1 MLEGTGSHLGHRTGE
16 AGAAALGQHQAMGA
30 ESLGAAHDRAEI
42 VRIGDAVEGHQQR
55 RFAQVAAAIDQGAEV
70 EGVGCSRLQHDA
82 LVHGT
87 IGELAEACP
96 GDLLHQNATGLG
108 LAQQLQ
114 ETRLK
119 AQFRCAPDAM
129 DRPIAL
135 QCRLGSMAPPD
146 QIIGRAC
153 LEAFGFTSGNL
164 HGDRPSTLAGQ
175 IPASISGI
183 AAVGTAT
190 IAAPVAA
197 ALTTTVALS
206 AFGATG
212 GAAALAQLG
221 PTQGA
226 TSTEGRAALGLS
238 AAEGATP
245 FTAACIGTAGIRAA
259 RVGTTAIRTAL
270 GPAGAGTGTVAAG
283 AIEAGTVRAGTIEAR
298 SLRAGAIETA
308 LRAPLAFRTLRTPL
322 TTGLERPWPTEGSAG
337 AGPRALALVP
347 STIKTGAH
355 GRQADGLW
363 VGVLKSIQQLSKPTG
378 VPQKQPANHCLKS
391 CGSAID
397 PRFPATGAP
406 ASPVAPLPYQL

>member
-1 MLEGTGSHLGHRTGE
+1 
-16 AGAAALGQHQAMGA
+16 
-30 ESLGAAHDRAEI
+30 
-42 VRIGDAVEGHQQR
+42 
-55 RFAQVAAAIDQGAEV
+55 
-70 EGVGCSRLQHDA
+70 
-82 LVHGT
+82 
-87 IGELAEACP
+87 
-96 GDLLHQNATGLG
+96 
-108 LAQQLQ
+108 
-114 ETRLK
+114 
-119 AQFRCAPDAM
+119 
-129 DRPIAL
+129 
-135 QCRLGSMAPPD
+135 MAPPD
-146 QIIGRAC
+146 QIIGRAG
-153 LEAFGFTSGNL
+153 LEAFGFTNGHL
-164 HGDRPSTLAGQ
+164 HGDRASTLTGQ

-190 IAAPVAA
+190 IATPVAA

-221 PTQGA
+221 ATQGA
-226 TSTEGRAALGLS
+226 TSTEGWATLSLS
-238 AAEGATP
+238 AAEGATS
-245 FTAACIGTAGIRAA
+245 FTAASIRTAGI
-259 RVGTTAIRTAL
+259 GTTGIRTPL

-283 AIEAGTVRAGTIEAR
+283 AIEAGTIRAGTIEAR
-298 SLRAGAIETA
+298 SLRAGAIEAA

-322 TTGLERPWPTEGSAG
+322 TTGLERPRPTEGSAG

-363 VGVLKSIQQLSKPTG
+363 VGVLKSIQQLSKPAG